1 MARVLL
7 AWEMGA
13 NFGHIDRLRS
23 LAEELRDQGHEPFF
37 VVRDLARVHGR
48 LVQAGF
54 RVGQAPVWL
63 PRLVHPPRL
72 GNYTAVLAS
81 AGWLDAEGL
90 AGLVT
95 AWRTWFALLQAD
107 LLVCDHAPTALLA
120 ARGQGFPVWCVGSS
134 FAIPPT
140 GSGSFPPF
148 PGAAQADCPAF
159 DAHVLAPAQAAL
171 RLLRDAPLLSLPDLF
186 SGAVRV
192 LTTLPALAHYAGYGD
207 EVHWTGPTFVAH
219 AGADPVWPEGPG
231 VPVLAYMDA
240 AYPGL
245 DAVLGALK
253 AQGCRVLLYAK
264 GLSPVAVARHQ
275 GPSLRISPTPVRMDA
290 ALAQAAFVV
299 SHGGQGTVA
308 ATALAGLPHL
318 MLPQHAEQAMAARRV
333 AEVGLG
339 LALHAGPGPDV
350 GLLLRRLLLEGRFGD
365 AARAFAQ
372 AHRHVEPQRT
382 AQAVVALMAPDLG
395 ARSASATPAGR
406 PSS

>member
-23 LAEELRDQGHEPFF
+23 LAEELRAQGHEPFL

-48 LVQAGF
+48 LVRAGF

-72 GNYTAVLAS
+72 GNYSAVLAS

-95 AWRTWFALLQAD
+95 AWRSWFALLQAD
-107 LLVCDHAPTALLA
+107 VLVCDHAPTALLA
-120 ARGQGFPVWCVGSS
+120 ARGQGFPVWYVGSS
-134 FAIPPT
+134 FAMPPT
-140 GSGSFPPF
+140 GAGSFPPF
-148 PGAAQADCPAF
+148 PGAAQADCPTF
-159 DAHVLAPAQAAL
+159 DAQVLPSVQAAL
-171 RLLRDAPLLSLPDLF
+171 RLLGDAPLQNLPDIF
-186 SGAVRV
+186 SGAARV
-192 LTTLPALAHYAGYGD
+192 LTTLPALAHYTGYGA

-231 VPVLAYMDA
+231 VPVLVYLDA

-245 DAVLGALK
+245 DAVLDALK

-264 GLSPVAVARHQ
+264 GLSPAAVARHQ
-275 GPSLRISPTPVRMDA
+275 SPSLFISPTPVRMDLALARA
-290 ALAQAAFVV
+290 ALVV

-318 MLPQHAEQAMAARRV
+318 ILPQHAEQAMSARRV
-333 AEVGLG
+333 AEAGLG
-339 LALHAGPGPDV
+339 LALHAGSGPDV
-350 GLLLRRLLLEGRFGD
+350 AALLKRLVREARFGD
-365 AARAFAQ
+365 AAQAFAR
-372 AHRHVEPQRT
+372 AHQHVQPQGT
-382 AQAVVALMAPDLG
+382 AQAVVALMARDLG
-395 ARSASATPAGR
+395 ARTVCASPTGR
-406 PSS
+406 PSP